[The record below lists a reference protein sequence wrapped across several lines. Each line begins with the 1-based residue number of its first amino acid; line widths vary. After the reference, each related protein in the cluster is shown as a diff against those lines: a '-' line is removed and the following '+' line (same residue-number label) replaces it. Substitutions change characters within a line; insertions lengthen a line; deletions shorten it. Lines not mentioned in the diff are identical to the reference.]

1 MKLYRLLLAGLLA
14 AGLVGVAY
22 VGQAPEPPGA
32 RMTDAAGKFLETLKE
47 DQRSKAAFAFDSK
60 ERTNWQFVPY
70 QDADKKPLRKGLPLE
85 EMSDEQR
92 KAALDLVRAG
102 TSETGYTKA
111 TTIMSLESILRE
123 EEKGKASA
131 PVRNPNWY
139 FFTVFGKPSKADQ
152 WGWRVEG
159 HHLSL
164 NFTIDNGQVASATPA
179 FFGANPATVMDGD
192 RKGLRTLP
200 QVDDLAREL
209 FQALD
214 QEQRAVA
221 LQKKQFGEPAA
232 GKPAPEVGAPTGL
245 PGAKM
250 TDRQRDLLWKLIET
264 YAERMPAEVGQA
276 QLKEARHS
284 GLDKVYFAYAGGAEP
299 GEPHTYRVQGPA
311 FVLEFL
317 NNQTD
322 GLGNPANHIH
332 SVWRNLKG
340 DFGLAAK

>member
-1 MKLYRLLLAGLLA
+1 MKLYRLLLALLLA

-32 RMTDAAGKFLETLKE
+32 RMTEAAQKFLDTLKD
-47 DQRSKAAFAFDSK
+47 DQRATAALAFDSK
-60 ERTNWQFVPY
+60 ERINWQFVPY
-70 QDADKKPLRKGLPLE
+70 QDADKKPMRKGLPLE
-85 EMSDEQR
+85 DMSEEQK

-102 TSETGYTKA
+102 TSQDGYTKA

-131 PVRNPNWY
+131 PVRNPGWY
-139 FFTVFGKPSKADQ
+139 FFTVFGKPSKAGK

-164 NFTIDNGQVASATPA
+164 NFTIENGQVASATPA
-179 FFGANPATVMDGD
+179 FFGANPATVREGD

-200 QVDDLAREL
+200 EADDLARQL
-209 FQALD
+209 FQSLD
-214 QEQRAVA
+214 PQQREVA

-232 GKPAPEVGAPTGL
+232 GKATPEVGEPKGV

-250 TDRQRDLLWKLIET
+250 TDRQKDLLWRLIEA
-264 YAERMPAEVGQA
+264 YASRMPPEVGQA
-276 QLKEARHS
+276 QLKEAKEG

-299 GEPHTYRVQGPA
+299 GEPHTYRVHGPA

-322 GLGNPANHIH
+322 GLGNQANHIH

-340 DFGLAAK
+340 DFGLAGR